1 MNRKRGEI
9 WRTKEEEKRN
19 RRRSCACEK
28 EERGKKNIIEVL
40 VQHWYNFHDK

>member
-9 WRTKEEEKRN
+9 LQKKKKKRN
-19 RRRSCACEK
+19 RRRSRACET

-40 VQHWYNFHDK
+40 VQP